1 MTASDTDRPV
11 SPQDRRNV
19 LLLAIAQAIFQS
31 AGIIGIAFSG
41 LAGYMLAENKI
52 FATLPVAA
60 TVLGGAI
67 ATVPASHLMKKM
79 GRCFGFILGS
89 LAGVLSAIIGI
100 AGIVT
105 GSLGLFCLG
114 HLFLGTY
121 RAFAQYYR
129 FAATDISPPS
139 FHAKAISYVLAGAV
153 VAAFLGPQLGIFS
166 RELLAP
172 YNFAGA
178 YVAIGALSAISL
190 IPIWLLDIPR
200 PTAKQLSGPVRP
212 LSEILRQ
219 PACAAAILS
228 GTIGFSVMSMTMTA
242 TPIWMVAC
250 GFPVDTTTLVI
261 QWHVLAMFVPA
272 FFTGHL
278 IACFGVLTIINT
290 GIVLFTAAIV
300 AAVTGITLI
309 NFTVALILLGIA
321 WSFMFIGGSALLTRT
336 YEPAEQAKVQGFN
349 ELMIFV
355 GSIAASVSAGGLL
368 TWFGWNTINFVVIPF
383 LLITV
388 AATIRAAKSPPAKA

>member
-1 MTASDTDRPV
+1 
-11 SPQDRRNV
+11 
-19 LLLAIAQAIFQS
+19 
-31 AGIIGIAFSG
+31 
-41 LAGYMLAENKI
+41 
-52 FATLPVAA
+52 
-60 TVLGGAI
+60 
-67 ATVPASHLMKKM
+67 
-79 GRCFGFILGS
+79 
-89 LAGVLSAIIGI
+89 
-100 AGIVT
+100 
-105 GSLGLFCLG
+105 
-114 HLFLGTY
+114 
-121 RAFAQYYR
+121 
-129 FAATDISPPS
+129 
-139 FHAKAISYVLAGAV
+139 
-153 VAAFLGPQLGIFS
+153 LGIFS

-228 GTIGFSVMSMTMTA
+228 GTVGFSVMSMTMTA

-250 GFPVDTTTLVI
+250 GFQVDTTTFVI

-272 FFTGHL
+272 FFTGQL
-278 IACFGVLTIINT
+278 IARFGVLTIINT
-290 GIVLFTAAIV
+290 GIVLFAGAIV

-321 WSFMFIGGSALLTRT
+321 WSFMYIGGSALLTRT

-355 GSIAASVSAGGLL
+355 GSIVASVSAGGLL

-388 AATIRAAKSPPAKA
+388 VATIWAAKARPVEA